1 MNGQNNGYSNGH
13 SPNGVNGHGN
23 GVNGG
28 NGHIVEDGVRPG
40 YYSVGANPP
49 PAWSNCKKIYFI
61 KRDCYEIITPAY
73 PFIYLPFIN
82 W

>member
-28 NGHIVEDGVRPG
+28 NGHIVEDGVKHG

-61 KRDCYEIITPAY
+61 
-73 PFIYLPFIN
+73 
-82 W
+82 